1 VPSALEPL
9 LQRIRDDVA
18 ALPAGSVTAM
28 RSVLAEAEREVAAD
42 LRRWL
47 ATHVKDGAERFTAQ
61 KYRSL
66 LLQLRE
72 GARTFDQAP
81 WLERLGDG
89 TEKTLK
95 GGGAAGVGMAAEHL
109 QAELAFYLDKF
120 GEPLEIAIERA
131 WLMERGEKLLW
142 KRFETSAARYA
153 GQVGDDIRRQLAIGV
168 ARNESMHEMGRRL
181 VRLGGPKGVVATRGI
196 LGKRGA
202 QAEEIAEGLF
212 TRYEHW
218 ADRLVRTEV
227 INSYNV
233 IAQEGLEEIGRESE
247 RLGLPE
253 DMKLK
258 KRWDAHYDKRLCIDC
273 RELDGQTVGAKE
285 TFRPWDIA
293 HPPLH
298 PYCRCAVVAWAEGW

>member
-1 VPSALEPL
+1 MPSALDAL
-9 LQRIRDDVA
+9 LGRIRDDVA
-18 ALPAGSVTAM
+18 ALPDESVMAM
-28 RSVLAEAEREVAAD
+28 RSVLAEAEREVAYD

-72 GARTFDQAP
+72 GARTLDQSP
-81 WLERLGDG
+81 WVQKLEGG

-95 GGGAAGVGMAAEHL
+95 RGGTAGVGMASEHL
-109 QAELAFYLDKF
+109 QAELAQYMAKF
-120 GEPLEIAIERA
+120 GEPLEIAVERA
-131 WLMERGEKLLW
+131 WLMERGEKLLF

-196 LGKRGA
+196 LGERGF

-212 TRYEHW
+212 RRYEHW
-218 ADRLVRTEV
+218 ADRLVRTETL
-227 INSYNV
+227 NSYNV
-233 IAQEGLEEIGRESE
+233 IAQEGLEEIERE
-247 RLGLPE
+247 RVALGLP
-253 DMKLK
+253 DSMKVQ
-258 KRWDAHYDKRLCIDC
+258 KRWDAYHDRRLCADC
-273 RELDGQTVGAKE
+273 RYLDGKTVDVKE
-285 TFRPWDIA
+285 KFPIYDLEA
-293 HPPLH
+293 PPLH
-298 PYCRCAVVAWAEGW
+298 PFAGARS